1 MTSLRSAELGEQLIK
16 AGAASVF
23 DKPIERDVFLT
34 QVKRYMPPRDMWKTR
49 FEVFLEEYYSNPD
62 LKFEDVMRYF
72 RFSKSHGYALFKKH
86 LGKTFRE
93 SLRKVRI
100 EKAKLL
106 IEETPLPIFEI
117 AAHCGFRSS
126 SRLNEAFKR
135 LYGMS
140 PRAYRQK
147 EDIRVRN

>member
-1 MTSLRSAELGEQLIK
+1 
-16 AGAASVF
+16 
-23 DKPIERDVFLT
+23 
-34 QVKRYMPPRDMWKTR
+34 MWKTR
-49 FEVFLEEYYSNPD
+49 FEVFLEDHYSNPD